1 VEISDSEYV
10 VMDFPNSVRRPQ
22 TSPSASSFSSLGF
35 SSTDKTSWL
44 ATAAVMH
51 W

>member
-1 VEISDSEYV
+1 MV
-10 VMDFPNSVRRPQ
+10 FPNSVSRAQ
-22 TSPSASSFSSLGF
+22 TSPVTCIFSSLGF

-51 W
+51 R